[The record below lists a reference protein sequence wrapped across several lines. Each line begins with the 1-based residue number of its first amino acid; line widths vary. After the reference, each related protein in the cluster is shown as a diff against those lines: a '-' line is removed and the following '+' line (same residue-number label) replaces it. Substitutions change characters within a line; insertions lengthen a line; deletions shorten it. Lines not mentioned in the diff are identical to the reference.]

1 MDFLMDFLRFA
12 LPGGFLGGIVTW
24 IAGRRKRNND
34 MLSQLQSSINMLSS
48 ENRKILDENINLRVE
63 NAELKANQEAMLL
76 KLTNL
81 TKEIERLR
89 KLINGKERN
98 AKERKSNITAGRRAA
113 DRMRSTEDRN
123 VGKDRTGEA
132 SGREQDVCAGQYG
145 TGTRGDCGSGRVF
158 CRQVHILNVTGFE
171 KCCCADCVIRPAAHF
186 ASKNR
191 FRRRMGYGG
200 KKSVPCAGRPARGR
214 GRSHKGGIS

>member
-1 MDFLMDFLRFA
+1 MDSMAMDFLMDFLRFA
-12 LPGGFLGGIVTW
+12 LPGGFLGGVVTW

-63 NAELKANQEAMLL
+63 NAELKANQEAMLM

-98 AKERKSNITAGRRAA
+98 AKERKSNVSAGRRAA
-113 DRMRSTEDRN
+113 ERMRGAEDRN
-123 VGKDRTGEA
+123 VGKDRAGGA
-132 SGREQDVCAGQYG
+132 SGRETDVCAGQYG
-145 TGTRGDCGSGRVF
+145 IGMDPQDAQGELQGADPDGTD
-158 CRQVHILNVTGFE
+158 
-171 KCCCADCVIRPAAHF
+171 D
-186 ASKNR
+186 
-191 FRRRMGYGG
+191 GG
-200 KKSVPCAGRPARGR
+200 CAGISGID
-214 GRSHKGGIS
+214 GTDGGEPP

>member
-1 MDFLMDFLRFA
+1 MDSMAMDFLMDFLRFA
-12 LPGGFLGGIVTW
+12 LPGGFLGGIITW

-145 TGTRGDCGSGRVF
+145 TGMEPQDAQGEQPSADPDGTDDGS
-158 CRQVHILNVTGFE
+158 
-171 KCCCADCVIRPAAHF
+171 
-186 ASKNR
+186 
-191 FRRRMGYGG
+191 
-200 KKSVPCAGRPARGR
+200 CAGI
-214 GRSHKGGIS
+214 GGIDGTDGGEPP

>member
-1 MDFLMDFLRFA
+1 MDSMAMDFLMDFLRFA

-89 KLINGKERN
+89 KLINGKDRN

-113 DRMRSTEDRN
+113 DRMRGTEGRN

-132 SGREQDVCAGQYG
+132 SGREQDICAGQYG
-145 TGTRGDCGSGRVF
+145 TGMESQDTQGEQSG
-158 CRQVHILNVTGFE
+158 
-171 KCCCADCVIRPAAHF
+171 ADPDGTDDG
-186 ASKNR
+186 N
-191 FRRRMGYGG
+191 
-200 KKSVPCAGRPARGR
+200 CAGIGSID
-214 GRSHKGGIS
+214 GTDGGEPP

>member
-1 MDFLMDFLRFA
+1 MDSMAMDFLMDFLRFA

-24 IAGRRKRNND
+24 VAGRRKRNND

-89 KLINGKERN
+89 KLINGKDRN
-98 AKERKSNITAGRRAA
+98 AKDHRNVIGGGRRTAGRVRG
-113 DRMRSTEDRN
+113 TEDRT
-123 VGKDRTGEA
+123 VGKDRSCPAGAGTDGVVMGQ
-132 SGREQDVCAGQYG
+132 SGDGCDAQDSQREQSGGDPDGSEDGSG
-145 TGTRGDCGSGRVF
+145 TGSCGVDG
-158 CRQVHILNVTGFE
+158 T
-171 KCCCADCVIRPAAHF
+171 D
-186 ASKNR
+186 
-191 FRRRMGYGG
+191 GG
-200 KKSVPCAGRPARGR
+200 EPP
-214 GRSHKGGIS
+214 